1 MNVCRQTETGRLL
14 VLQWTRD
21 LLVLIERESERP
33 SVIDRR
39 DRCPPAVHWGAPG
52 VVLHKWKGGASRL
65 PGHWLVLGIAPLTP
79 VQAKE
84 QISASILALLYWFF
98 FLIADICH
106 AVLNLCICPLS
117 LFLFDLLLLFD
128 FIQWGLCETPEDLWT
143 NRGQSSSHPGL
154 QLRQKCPVV
163 ASFPPVCRR
172 ECKNQAS

>member
-21 LLVLIERESERP
+21 LLVLIERENERP
-33 SVIDRR
+33 SVIGRR

-84 QISASILALLYWFF
+84 QISASILALLYWSFF
-98 FLIADICH
+98 PDSWYLSCCFKPLHLSSFFVPLWFVA
-106 AVLNLCICPLS
+106 AVRFHSMRTVWNAWRPLN
-117 LFLFDLLLLFD
+117 
-128 FIQWGLCETPEDLWT
+128 Q
-143 NRGQSSSHPGL
+143 RGAVEFPSRPTIVTKMSCCCFFSSCL
-154 QLRQKCPVV
+154 QKRM
-163 ASFPPVCRR
+163 
-172 ECKNQAS
+172 